1 LSPENKGKIS
11 YRISLFWTILVLLGL
26 LFLGFFL
33 QSYLLNLKIAQSQ
46 CFGADFRA
54 VFLQFL
60 FSDLFFFIVIVLCFL
75 VLRNTIVQP
84 IKKLTKLCQKINKG
98 ELTTEVIETDIQEIH
113 ELITT
118 FTKMIEDLKR
128 HRSILEETNKILE
141 IKVKARTQE
150 LENLT
155 AHLEDTVKERTK
167 ELEKKL
173 KELETFHRV
182 AVGRELKMIQLKKE
196 IERLKAELKKYKDK
210 TP

>member
-1 LSPENKGKIS
+1 
-11 YRISLFWTILVLLGL
+11 
-26 LFLGFFL
+26 
-33 QSYLLNLKIAQSQ
+33 
-46 CFGADFRA
+46 
-54 VFLQFL
+54 
-60 FSDLFFFIVIVLCFL
+60 
-75 VLRNTIVQP
+75 
-84 IKKLTKLCQKINKG
+84 
-98 ELTTEVIETDIQEIH
+98 
-113 ELITT
+113 
-118 FTKMIEDLKR
+118 MIEDLKR

-173 KELETFHRV
+173 QELETFHRV

-210 TP
+210 AP